1 MEVPAAQQR
10 VWQSPFVH
18 CASEEQTAPVARS
31 EQSPAMTEYGDTHEV
46 QAPAASQALQWVD
59 FPEAQHLLWQ
69 SPSVHWESAEQS
81 VPAGARHLP
90 ADAVYPELHAVHTPE
105 ASQAEQKDEVPAAQQ
120 RVWQSPDVHSLLA
133 EHAAPELRSEQSP
146 PTTLYGLLQA
156 VQAPDASHVVHSIDL
171 PAEQQK
177 LWQSPSVHSL
187 WDVHAVPA
195 GARQLPE
202 LAV

>member
-1 MEVPAAQQR
+1 M
-10 VWQSPFVH
+10 
-18 CASEEQTAPVARS
+18 
-31 EQSPAMTEYGDTHEV
+31 
-46 QAPAASQALQWVD
+46 
-59 FPEAQHLLWQ
+59 
-69 SPSVHWESAEQS
+69 
-81 VPAGARHLP
+81 
-90 ADAVYPELHAVHTPE
+90 
-105 ASQAEQKDEVPAAQQ
+105 
-120 RVWQSPDVHSLLA
+120 
-133 EHAAPELRSEQSP
+133 
-146 PTTLYGLLQA
+146 QA